1 MKKLSLITVAVS
13 LSIFSVGVMAETESA
28 QSLSYDLDLTNIIVG
43 KTQSTM
49 GPHGGSIGAPGIG
62 SRFMRNGKTI
72 SFSGLKN
79 LVTQKPDNVYV
90 LESGGSPHGGMGK
103 FQFSQVADAEV
114 YFGDWSQTGEADD
127 AMHTVYFSG
136 ENATT
141 EVPTSGQATYTIAG
155 INQFAGEAKQTGW
168 FNADFTDKSYTGSLE
183 GTNSHSM
190 AGDIKEDGK
199 FSGTAIANGT
209 HHGNS
214 MGQLFGDNAEHV
226 AGILSYAD
234 NRELDTAFGGQKD
247 E

>member
-13 LSIFSVGVMAETESA
+13 FSIFSVGVMAETVSN
-28 QSLSYDLDLTNIIVG
+28 QSLNYNDGLTNIIVD

-62 SRFMRNGKTI
+62 SRFMKEGKTI
-72 SFSGLKN
+72 SFSGLKYM
-79 LVTQKPDNVYV
+79 VTQKPDNVYV

-114 YFGDWSQTGEADD
+114 YFGDWSQTGLADD

-136 ENATT
+136 ANATT

-168 FNADFTDKSYTGSLE
+168 FNADFTDKSYTGALE

-190 AGDIKEDGK
+190 MGSIEEDGK
-199 FSGTAIANGT
+199 FIGAAIANGT
-209 HHGNS
+209 DHGES
-214 MGQLFGDNAEHV
+214 MGQLFGENAEQV
-226 AGILSYAD
+226 AGILFYES

>member
-13 LSIFSVGVMAETESA
+13 FSIFSVGVMAETESA
-28 QSLSYDLDLTNIIVG
+28 QSLSYVDNETNIIVD

-62 SRFMRNGKTI
+62 SRFMRDGKTI

-141 EVPTSGQATYTIAG
+141 EVPASGQATYTIAG

-168 FNADFTDKSYTGSLE
+168 FNADFTDKSYTGLLE
-183 GTNSHSM
+183 GTDSHSM

-199 FSGTAIANGT
+199 FSGTAIANET

-214 MGQLFGDNAEHV
+214 MGQLFGDNAEQV
-226 AGILSYAD
+226 AGILSYEN

>member
-13 LSIFSVGVMAETESA
+13 LSIFSVGVMAETVSN
-28 QSLSYDLDLTNIIVG
+28 QSLDYSDGLTNIIVG

-62 SRFMRNGKTI
+62 SRHKMGGMMI

-79 LVTQKPDNVYV
+79 LVTQKPNNVYV

-114 YFGDWSQTGEADD
+114 YFGDWSQTGETDD

-155 INQFAGEAKQTGW
+155 INQFAGEEKQAGW
-168 FNADFTDKSYTGSLE
+168 FNADFADKSYTGALE
-183 GTNSHSM
+183 GVNSHSM
-190 AGDIKEDGK
+190 AGAIEEDGK
-199 FSGTAIANGT
+199 FSGTAIANGI
-209 HHGNS
+209 HQGDS
-214 MGQLFGDNAEHV
+214 MGQLFGDNAEQV
-226 AGILSYAD
+226 AGILSYEN